1 MKYFNIIL
9 LLATF
14 ILFNHCQGLRDSLEG
29 KNIKTTDEF
38 LVKKKDPLILPPDYD
53 KLPMPNSEKSR
64 ETKSLQS
71 VFKNSE
77 QSDEKS
83 GTTSELEK
91 IILKELKKNQ

>member
-53 KLPMPNSEKSR
+53 KLPMPKSEKSR